1 MVSSKVS
8 QSRHSYAFDF
18 VKGHLIGY
26 GQTCAQY
33 NPTIYCLEKIDVFN
47 YMYITFSWMTCDF
60 MQLVFLNQFDRTLQ
74 KYIRLGITIFKVFI

>member
-26 GQTCAQY
+26 GQICSQYILQYTVWKNLTSLITC
-33 NPTIYCLEKIDVFN
+33 T
-47 YMYITFSWMTCDF
+47 SH
-60 MQLVFLNQFDRTLQ
+60 LV
-74 KYIRLGITIFKVFI
+74 G